1 MTVLHMPAK
10 PPPPK
15 HAKLDPVES
24 GVVEIFSGLVRMLG
38 LPPSVGAIYGL
49 LFITREPICLDDI
62 VVRLGISK
70 GSASQGLAFLRQLG
84 ALRPAMV
91 SARREYF
98 TADLELK
105 KLVGA
110 FLRSEVLPQIDRGM
124 ASVDALKAGLESDSG
139 DEHAKF
145 LRDRLTKLGTWQ
157 KRGGQVLGL
166 VHRFLD

>member
-1 MTVLHMPAK
+1 MPAK
-10 PPPPK
+10 QPTPK
-15 HAKLDPVES
+15 HPMLDPVES
-24 GVVEIFSGLVRMLG
+24 GVVEIFADLVRLFG

-49 LFITREPICLDDI
+49 LFISREPLCLDDI
-62 VVRLGISK
+62 VARLGISK

-84 ALRPAMV
+84 ALRPAVV

-110 FLRSEVLPQIDRGM
+110 FLRSEVLPQIDRGLI
-124 ASVDALKAGLESDSG
+124 AVESLNEGLAAGRT
-139 DEHAKF
+139 DEKTRF
-145 LRDRLTKLGTWQ
+145 LRDRLSKLGTWQ

>member
-1 MTVLHMPAK
+1 MPAK
-10 PPPPK
+10 PSSPK
-15 HAKLDPVES
+15 YSQLDPVES
-24 GVVEIFSGLVRMLG
+24 EVVDIFSGMVRMLG

-49 LFITREPICLDDI
+49 LFITREPVCLDDF
-62 VVRLGISK
+62 VARLGISK
-70 GSASQGLAFLRQLG
+70 GSASQGLAFLRRLG
-84 ALRPAMV
+84 ALRPAVV

-110 FLRSEVLPQIDRGM
+110 YLRSEVIPQIDYGM
-124 ASVDALKAGLESDSG
+124 AAVNSLKAKVDANPG
-139 DEHAKF
+139 DERAGF
-145 LRDRLTKLGTWQ
+145 LRERLAKLGTWQ